1 VDDGADDDV
10 PAVTGSPADG
20 LWWPGDHRAAGLVSG
35 AALLRA
41 AVRVEQVWLDALV
54 EAGVAPQ
61 QARADLA
68 PLVSGLD
75 ARALAEA
82 SESGGNPVMPLVAA
96 LRSALRARGLDAAA
110 TWLHRGLTSQDV
122 MDTAVLLCAREA
134 VTAVRRELRAQAE
147 RLVVV
152 VEEHRGTPVVAR
164 TLTQPAVPTT
174 FGAKAAGW
182 LHGLLDADEALAALR
197 WPVQLGGAAG
207 TLSAVVELAGVDGA
221 RALRRSAAEA
231 LGLEPSPPWHTRRTP
246 VTRLGDAAT
255 TATDAWGRITN
266 DVLALGRPEVG
277 ELRDGSA
284 GGSSTMP
291 HKANPTL
298 AVLVRRAALAAPQL
312 AASLHLAAA
321 EQVDERADGGWHVEW
336 HTLALLLR
344 RTAVAAGQTS
354 DLLRGLLVDAARM
367 AARVDDDAEAV
378 LAEQRSMAALT
389 GRPAAATYLGL
400 VDDLVDEALARAADH
415 LGSRTDSTDS
425 TSTDSTGS
433 PHSTAQE
440 DL

>member
-1 VDDGADDDV
+1 M
-10 PAVTGSPADG
+10 DG
-20 LWWPGDHRAAGLVSG
+20 LWWPGDHRGG
-35 AALLRA
+35 ALMTGTALLGA

-54 EAGVAPQ
+54 DVGAAPAG
-61 QARADLA
+61 ARADLGDLA
-68 PLVSGLD
+68 GELD
-75 ARALAEA
+75 AAALSQA
-82 SESGGNPVMPLVAA
+82 SEAGGTFVMALVASLRAA
-96 LRSALRARGLDAAA
+96 LRDSGRETAA

-122 MDTAVLLCAREA
+122 LDTAVLLCARDA
-134 VTAVRRELRAQAE
+134 VRAVRRELRAQAE

-152 VEEHRGTPVVAR
+152 VEEHRGTSVVAR

-174 FGAKAAGW
+174 FGAKASGW

-207 TLSAVVELAGVDGA
+207 TLSAVVELAGADGA
-221 RALRRSAAEA
+221 RALQRALPAG
-231 LGLEPSPPWHTRRTP
+231 LGLEPAAPWHTRRTP

-255 TATDAWGRITN
+255 TAADAWGRIAN

-312 AASLHLAAA
+312 AATLHLAAA

-336 HTLALLLR
+336 QTLAQLLR
-344 RTAVAAGQTS
+344 RTVVAAGQAS
-354 DLLRGLLVDAARM
+354 DLLRGLHVDAERM
-367 AARVDDDAEAV
+367 AARVEDGADAV

-389 GRPAAATYLGL
+389 GRPPAATYLGL
-400 VDDLVDEALARAADH
+400 VDDLVDEALARA
-415 LGSRTDSTDS
+415 RTHEH
-425 TSTDSTGS
+425 
-433 PHSTAQE
+433 PVNAQE

>member
-1 VDDGADDDV
+1 MA
-10 PAVTGSPADG
+10 PS
-20 LWWPGDHRAAGLVSG
+20 
-35 AALLRA
+35 ALLDA
-41 AVRVEQVWLDALV
+41 AVRVEQAWLDALV
-54 EAGVAPQ
+54 GAGVAP
-61 QARADLA
+61 ADAAADLRA
-68 PLVSGLD
+68 LVDGLD
-75 ARALAEA
+75 AAALAEG

-96 LRSALRARGLDAAA
+96 LRSALRDGGHEAAA

-122 MDTAVLLCAREA
+122 LDTAVLLCARDA
-134 VTAVRRELRAQAE
+134 VTAVRRELRGQVE

-152 VEEHRGTPVVAR
+152 VEEHRGTVLVAR

-182 LHGLLDADEALAALR
+182 LHGLLDADQALSALR

-221 RALRRSAAEA
+221 RSLRRSVPLA
-231 LGLEPSPPWHTRRTP
+231 LGLEPSPPWHTRRTA

-255 TATDAWGRITN
+255 TATDAWGRVAN
-266 DVLALGRPEVG
+266 DVLALGRSEVA
-277 ELRDGSA
+277 ELRDASA

-344 RTAVAAGQTS
+344 RTAVAARQAS
-354 DLLRGLLVDAARM
+354 DLLRGLQVDAERM
-367 AARVDDDAEAV
+367 AAHLRDQAGAV
-378 LAEQRSMAALT
+378 LAEQEAVAGLT

-400 VDDLVDEALARAADH
+400 VDDLVDEALARA
-415 LGSRTDSTDS
+415 RTHEHA
-425 TSTDSTGS
+425 
-433 PHSTAQE
+433 PTAQE

>member
-1 VDDGADDDV
+1 MDDGADDDV

-20 LWWPGDHRAAGLVSG
+20 LWWPGDHRAGGLMGG
-35 AALLRA
+35 AALLRT

-54 EAGVAPQ
+54 DAAVAPP

-68 PLVSGLD
+68 PLVSD
-75 ARALAEA
+75 VDQRALAEA

-96 LRSALRARGLDAAA
+96 LRADLRAAGQEAAA

-134 VTAVRRELRAQAE
+134 VTAVRRQLGAQVE
-147 RLVVV
+147 RLAAL
-152 VEEHRGTPVVAR
+152 VEEHRSTPLVAR

-182 LHGLLDADEALAALR
+182 LHGLLDADDALAALR

-207 TLSAVVELAGVDGA
+207 TLSAVVELAGAERA
-221 RALRRSAAEA
+221 RALRAGVPAA
-231 LGLEPSPPWHTRRTP
+231 LGLDPSPPWHTRRTP

-255 TATDAWGRITN
+255 TATDAWGRIAN

-298 AVLVRRAALAAPQL
+298 AVLVRRTALAAPQL

-344 RTAVAAGQTS
+344 RTAVAASQAS
-354 DLLRGLLVDAARM
+354 ELLRGLHVDSARM
-367 AARVDDDAEAV
+367 AARLRELDDA
-378 LAEQRSMAALT
+378 LHAEQHSMAALT
-389 GRPAAATYLGL
+389 GRPASGDYLGL
-400 VDDLVDEALARAADH
+400 VDDLVDAALARAADH
-415 LGSRTDSTDS
+415 LAHPTNSTDSTDS
-425 TSTDSTGS
+425 TVK
-433 PHSTAQE
+433 E